1 MSLSNSKAAQYLK
14 LNSETYEDFY
24 NNFILLGVNAYISN
38 SADIP
43 VIAGIQINSNRY
55 ILRFMCTAS
64 GQASANVTFHLSYIR
79 RPK

>member
-1 MSLSNSKAAQYLK
+1 VSLSNSKAAK
-14 LNSETYEDFY
+14 WLNSGTYTDFY
-24 NNFILLGVNAYISN
+24 DNFILLGVNAYITS

-43 VIAGIQINSNRY
+43 VIVGIQINNNDY